1 MEIFDSDSQNETPA
15 GKSRTAGGFLQPLR
29 KLFLLLEISLLTIS
43 LAWASTRLPS
53 AVRTSA
59 EIFRR
64 ILTFAAGHLAVFILG
79 NAIVLT
85 LLVKSRRRPDG
96 DADDEA
102 GLFLDL
108 VGGGGGGAG
117 GGGSPPTAAPEEVVY
132 EDKRT
137 ILEVRG
143 VHRRSKSE
151 KCSGTEEGGRGR
163 RLRRSETADMRRG
176 AADVVEELSGE
187 EFRRAIEA
195 FIAKQVKFHQEEKVA
210 IVLHG

>member
-1 MEIFDSDSQNETPA
+1 MEIFDFDSQNETPA
-15 GKSRTAGGFLQPLR
+15 GKSRTAAGVLQPLR
-29 KLFLLLEISLLTIS
+29 KLFLLVEISLLTIS

-53 AVRTSA
+53 AVRSSG
-59 EIFRR
+59 EIFRQ

-79 NAIVLT
+79 NAIVIT
-85 LLVKSRRRPDG
+85 LLVKSRRRPDD
-96 DADDEA
+96 DADEA

-108 VGGGGGGAG
+108 VGGGGGGG
-117 GGGSPPTAAPEEVVY
+117 TPPTAAPVEVVY

-163 RLRRSETADMRRG
+163 LLRRSETAERRRG
-176 AADVVEELSGE
+176 AAEVVEELSGE